1 MSSLLEPAG
10 PSLAGF
16 IEERFLVPAYSSARA
31 PMWIAAHRALSMPF
45 QLQAPARR
53 FTARFE
59 GEELKIV
66 AIGPSKRL
74 RPVFRRLFDEVQQV
88 EITTTRTI
96 WQPQWL
102 GDLDADLVVAEVHRW
117 VADDFRQAG
126 WKIMPDSVRWSGDA
140 AHLPPALPC
149 HSLREDLRKMRRYQY
164 ALEEVSGPEA
174 WDEFYRTMLLPQALA
189 RFGDAAW
196 LPSRRFLKELAA
208 KGVLHFL
215 SRERER
221 IAGGITVRH
230 GDTLWMPLLGIRGGD
245 QALLQQGATVA
256 LFFKI
261 FEWARAQ
268 GCRRID
274 FGRTSSFVKEGVH
287 RNKSKWGLIP
297 APEPLAHLLA
307 MRIGSAPALRRAFA
321 AQPVLMEGSAGLE
334 LYSGAPA

>member
-10 PSLAGF
+10 PGFTGF
-16 IEERFLVPAYSSARA
+16 IEERFLVPAYSSVRA

-53 FTARFE
+53 LSARFE

-66 AIGPSKRL
+66 AIGRSKL
-74 RPVFRRLFDEVQQV
+74 FRPALRRLFEEVQQV

-102 GDLDADLVVAEVHRW
+102 GDLDADLVVAEVHPW
-117 VADDFRQAG
+117 VADGFRQAG
-126 WKIMPDSVRWSGDA
+126 WMIMPDSVRWSGDPA
-140 AHLPPALPC
+140 QLPPAMPC
-149 HSLREDLRKMRRYQY
+149 HSLREDLRKMRRYRY
-164 ALEEVSGPEA
+164 ALEEVTGPQV
-174 WDEFYRTMLLPQALA
+174 WDEFYHSMLLPQALA

-215 SRERER
+215 NRDGER
-221 IAGGITVRH
+221 IAGVITVRH
-230 GDTLWMPLLGIRGGD
+230 GDTLWIPLMGLRDGNEV
-245 QALLQQGATVA
+245 LLRQGATVA

-274 FGRTSSFVKEGVH
+274 SGRTSSFVKEGVH
-287 RNKSKWGLIP
+287 RNKSKWGLLP
-297 APEPLAHLLA
+297 APEPLAHFLA
-307 MRIGSAPALRRAFA
+307 MRIGPASALRRAFA
-321 AQPVLMEGSAGLE
+321 AQPVLMETSTGLE
-334 LYSGAPA
+334 LYSGGPA